1 MDITNIVYISVTV
14 LSTIFVVFFYFRN
27 PQVQLYKQQALD
39 KESAVNDV
47 KILVQQ
53 VQWEKE
59 SNERRFNE
67 VQTFLKDSM
76 TLAQN
81 HTHSI
86 SVQVETLTS
95 LVNSLN
101 LDFRSKF
108 TELSTIINER
118 IPKKIQIN
126 KD

>member
-27 PQVQLYKQQALD
+27 PQVQLDKQQALD

>member
-27 PQVQLYKQQALD
+27 PQVQLDKQQALD

-67 VQTFLKDSM
+67 VQTFLKDSI